1 MTNQSY
7 FDVGY
12 MDTLA
17 AGGSPLHRIDP
28 RVKLITTVAFIATVV
43 SFNKYAV
50 LDLIP
55 FFSFPIIL
63 IILGGLPAGYIF
75 KKVLLISPFAVLVGI
90 FNPVFDR
97 SIICQIGSID
107 ISGGWVSFISILLRF
122 VLTVTSALALVA
134 LTGFNSVYLALERF
148 RVPRPFIVQLLFL
161 YRYMFVLTE
170 ESDRMVR
177 ARAMR
182 SFSGRA
188 MRFKTFVSLIG
199 HLLLRTLD
207 RAERVYRAMCC
218 RGFDG
223 HIRIMRSLNISFR
236 DAAFLIIWVM
246 LFVSFRFWD
255 IPVKLGG
262 LVMRFFP

>member
-1 MTNQSY
+1 MTNQS
-7 FDVGY
+7 FFNVGY
-12 MDTLA
+12 MDTIA
-17 AGGSPLHRIDP
+17 SGDSVLHRIDP
-28 RVKLITTVAFIATVV
+28 RVKLITTAVFIAAVV

-50 LDLIP
+50 YSLIP

-63 IILGGLPAGYIF
+63 ILLGGLPAGYIL

-90 FNPVFDR
+90 FNPILDR
-97 SIICQIGSID
+97 SIMCHIGSIG

-122 VLTVTSALALVA
+122 VLTVTSTLALIA
-134 LTGFNSVYLALERF
+134 LTGFNSVCLALERF
-148 RVPRPFIVQLLFL
+148 KVPKPFIVQLLFL

-170 ESDRMVR
+170 ELERMVR
-177 ARAMR
+177 ARAVR
-182 SFSGRA
+182 SFSRSS
-188 MRFKTFVSLIG
+188 MPFKVFASLIG

-223 HIRIMRSLNISFR
+223 QLRMIRSTKINFK
-236 DAAFLIIWVM
+236 DAAFVTIWVA

-255 IPVKLGG
+255 IPAKLGG
-262 LVMRFFP
+262 LVMRIFL